1 MEPLAPAIQAN
12 CATEFA
18 SAWSW
23 RVRRRCWFG
32 ISGQT
37 YATYSSR
44 GAGHTIRCC
53 CCALGLSPRAW
64 QAKFSGAYKLYSPGG
79 TLLPH
84 ALRQKRLIRG
94 MEVIAERPDGT
105 RVPFI
110 PYPTPLFD
118 ASGDVTGAINVLVD
132 VFHCKDA

>member
-1 MEPLAPAIQAN
+1 MLLLRFGVVAPSLAKPSSPEP
-12 CATEFA
+12 
-18 SAWSW
+18 
-23 RVRRRCWFG
+23 
-32 ISGQT
+32 ISST
-37 YATYSSR
+37 
-44 GAGHTIRCC
+44 
-53 CCALGLSPRAW
+53 P
-64 QAKFSGAYKLYSPGG
+64 PGG

-132 VFHCKDA
+132 VFHGKDA